1 MGFGKKYSKLLE
13 EQKARAEI
21 NRYKNYIDAL
31 LENGEDY
38 RVIKDKKDF
47 LNQLILSYRKK
58 YVKVSVK

>member
-1 MGFGKKYSKLLE
+1 MGFEKKYSKLLE

>member
-1 MGFGKKYSKLLE
+1 MGFEKKYSKLLE

-21 NRYKNYIDAL
+21 NRYKNYIDTL